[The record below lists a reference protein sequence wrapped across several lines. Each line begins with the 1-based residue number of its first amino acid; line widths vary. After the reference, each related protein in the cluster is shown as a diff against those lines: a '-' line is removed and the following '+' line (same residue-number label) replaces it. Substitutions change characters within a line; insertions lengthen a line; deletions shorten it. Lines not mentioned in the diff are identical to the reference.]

1 MDEKAIE
8 LLERIAIALEQ
19 QNSIPVWEILINII
33 PWAGVLITIAFLL
46 IERIEKQRPYLEI
59 SFELVRSTLA
69 CLVIR
74 NVGNVPA
81 ELKSMKFN
89 SEFIEQLEHGKI
101 QSLKKKQEMNVVIY
115 PGKSWILSLDKNVFD
130 VIGFSNTELKIEY
143 EYSKLKKKK
152 TYSETATIDFEEYA
166 SFLVYLSEIDE
177 LKTMTEK
184 KLTEI
189 TKLCD
194 KMTKY
199 MSDNR

>member
-19 QNSIPVWEILINII
+19 QNGIPVWEILINII
-33 PWAGVLITIAFLL
+33 PWVGVLITIAFLL
-46 IERIEKQRPYLEI
+46 IERIEKKRPYLEI

-74 NVGNVPA
+74 NVGTVPA

-152 TYSETATIDFEEYA
+152 KTYSETATIDFEEYA

-177 LKTMTEK
+177 LKTVTEK

-189 TKLCD
+189 TKICD
-194 KMTKY
+194 EIRQY
-199 MSDNR
+199 MKG

>member
-19 QNSIPVWEILINII
+19 QNGIPVWEILINII

>member
-19 QNSIPVWEILINII
+19 QNGIPVWEILINII
-33 PWAGVLITIAFLL
+33 PWVGVLITIAFLL

-74 NVGNVPA
+74 NVGTVPA

-143 EYSKLKKKK
+143 EYSKLKTKK

-194 KMTKY
+194 KMIKY
-199 MSDNR
+199 MDK

>member
-1 MDEKAIE
+1 MDERAIE
-8 LLERIAIALEQ
+8 LLDRIAIALEL
-19 QNSIPVWEILINII
+19 QNGVPIWEILINII
-33 PWAGVLITIAFLL
+33 PWVGVLITIAFLL
-46 IERIEKQRPYLEI
+46 IERVEKQRPYLEI
-59 SFELVRSTLA
+59 SFELVRSTMT

-74 NVGNVPA
+74 NVGSVPA

-89 SEFIEQLEHGKI
+89 SEFVKQLESSKI
-101 QSLKKKQEMNVVIY
+101 QALEKKKEMNVVIF
-115 PGKSWILSLDKNVFD
+115 PGKSWVLSLDKNVFE
-130 VIGFSNTELKIEY
+130 VIGFSNTELEIKY

-152 TYSETATIDFEEYA
+152 KYFETTAIDFKEYG

-199 MSDNR
+199 MSDDR

>member
-1 MDEKAIE
+1 MDEKVIE
-8 LLERIAIALEQ
+8 LLERIIIALEQ
-19 QNSIPVWEILINII
+19 QNGIPTWEILINII
-33 PWAGVLITIAFLL
+33 PWVGVLITIAFLL
-46 IERIEKQRPYLEI
+46 IERIEKKRPYLEI
-59 SFELVRSTLA
+59 SFELVRSTMA

-74 NVGNVPA
+74 NVGSVPV

-89 SEFIEQLEHGKI
+89 SEFIEQLEYDKI

-115 PGKSWILSLDKNVFD
+115 PGKSWVLSLDKNVFD
-130 VIGFSNTELKIEY
+130 VIGFSNSELKIDY
-143 EYSKLKKKK
+143 IYRKLKKRKK
-152 TYSETATIDFEEYA
+152 YAETTTIDFKEYG

-194 KMTKY
+194 KITKY
-199 MSDNR
+199 MEK

>member
-1 MDEKAIE
+1 MDEKVIE

-19 QNSIPVWEILINII
+19 QNGIPVWEILINII

-101 QSLKKKQEMNVVIY
+101 QSLKKKQKMNVVIY

-152 TYSETATIDFEEYA
+152 TYSETVTIDFEEYA

>member
-19 QNSIPVWEILINII
+19 QNGIPVWEILINII
-33 PWAGVLITIAFLL
+33 PWVGVLITIAFLL

-74 NVGNVPA
+74 NVGTVPA

-194 KMTKY
+194 KMIKY

>member
-19 QNSIPVWEILINII
+19 QNGIPVWKILINII
-33 PWAGVLITIAFLL
+33 PWVGVLITIAFLL

-74 NVGNVPA
+74 NVGTVPA

-143 EYSKLKKKK
+143 EYSKLKTKK

-194 KMTKY
+194 KMIKY
-199 MSDNR
+199 MDK

>member
-1 MDEKAIE
+1 MDENVID
-8 LLERIAIALEQ
+8 LMERIATALEQ
-19 QNSIPVWEILINII
+19 QNGIPIWEILINII
-33 PWAGVLITIAFLL
+33 PWAGVLITIVFLL

-69 CLVIR
+69 CLLIR
-74 NVGNVPA
+74 NVGTVPA

-89 SEFIEQLEHGKI
+89 SEFIEQLERGKI
-101 QSLKKKQEMNVVIY
+101 QSLKNKQEMNVVIY

-130 VIGFSNTELKIEY
+130 VIGFSNTKLKIEY

-177 LKTMTEK
+177 LKTMAEK

>member
-19 QNSIPVWEILINII
+19 QNGIPVWEILINII

-143 EYSKLKKKK
+143 EYSKLKKNK